1 MFGTFRKSIHE
12 CVIPEGH
19 YLYTLKEFNEEK
31 CKEILEETPWKPET
45 YKPVHNGF
53 VLAASEAYN
62 YHHNLV
68 IRPDDVWVAVTNQF
82 SAYVNGN
89 AESLRTLF
97 VNHEGKK
104 ELVTCQM
111 ASLRSADYGELA
123 RHMVEEMKK
132 RIVDPELAKWILPSF
147 STTQVNDTIVGSVVF
162 MASMQK
168 YFEYKFHLLC
178 GIPNVTLLGTVED
191 WEDIYKRIS
200 FLRQFGDFCN
210 KWADMLEK
218 VIIQFVNAR
227 KGSPDMSFWNRIC
240 SNLGGGSG
248 PRYLSGWITTFC
260 VFNNDGKWQGDQY
273 DIVNCG
279 KETMSEFP
287 IVNTNDI
294 PSGYVTVP
302 VKIDDNG
309 IAEYYSIMFAGHM
322 SIAKVD
328 DTTIQPHLSWVI
340 ALKA

>member
-1 MFGTFRKSIHE
+1 
-12 CVIPEGH
+12 
-19 YLYTLKEFNEEK
+19 
-31 CKEILEETPWKPET
+31 
-45 YKPVHNGF
+45 
-53 VLAASEAYN
+53 
-62 YHHNLV
+62 
-68 IRPDDVWVAVTNQF
+68 
-82 SAYVNGN
+82 
-89 AESLRTLF
+89 
-97 VNHEGKK
+97 
-104 ELVTCQM
+104 
-111 ASLRSADYGELA
+111 
-123 RHMVEEMKK
+123 
-132 RIVDPELAKWILPSF
+132 
-147 STTQVNDTIVGSVVF
+147 
-162 MASMQK
+162 MQR
-168 YFEYKFHLLC
+168 YFEYKSRTVC
-178 GIPNVTLLGTVED
+178 DIPHVTLRGTVED

-200 FLRQFGDFCN
+200 FLRQFEIPGSSFERTGNEREARMFCN

-218 VIIQFVNAR
+218 VVIQFVNAR

-260 VFNNDGKWQGDQY
+260 VFNNDGKWQDDQY

-309 IAEYYSIMFAGHM
+309 IAEYYSIVFAGHM
-322 SIAKVD
+322 STAKVD
-328 DTTIQPHLSWVI
+328 DITIQPHLSWVM